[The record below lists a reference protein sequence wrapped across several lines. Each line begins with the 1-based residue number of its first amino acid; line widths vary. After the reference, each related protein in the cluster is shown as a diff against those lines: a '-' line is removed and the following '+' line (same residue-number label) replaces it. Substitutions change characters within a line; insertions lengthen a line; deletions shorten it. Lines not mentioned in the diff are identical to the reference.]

1 MGKRGGNLQ
10 GSQANVKSKLI
21 LVILTL
27 TGLSLLGLDRMYAG
41 QVGMGVLKLITGG
54 GFGLWFLVDGFR
66 VLYHALTK
74 QTYGLF
80 GITGWSDDHE
90 FVFKV
95 TLGILAVQ
103 LLVST
108 IGGIIAAV
116 SGGGGNKEMTKDEFD
131 KM

>member
-10 GSQANVKSKLI
+10 GSQANVKSKLV

-41 QVGMGVLKLITGG
+41 QIGMGVLKLITGG

-80 GITGWSDDHE
+80 GITSWSDDHE

-103 LLVST
+103 FLAST

>member
-10 GSQANVKSKLI
+10 GSQSNVKSKLI

-41 QVGMGVLKLITGG
+41 QIGMGVLKLITGG
-54 GFGLWFLVDGFR
+54 GFGLWFLVDMFR
-66 VLYHALTK
+66 VLYHVLTK

-80 GITGWSDDHE
+80 GITAWSDDHE

-95 TLGILAVQ
+95 TLGILAIFA
-103 LLVST
+103 S

-116 SGGGGNKEMTKDEFD
+116 SGGGGNKKEKED
-131 KM
+131 